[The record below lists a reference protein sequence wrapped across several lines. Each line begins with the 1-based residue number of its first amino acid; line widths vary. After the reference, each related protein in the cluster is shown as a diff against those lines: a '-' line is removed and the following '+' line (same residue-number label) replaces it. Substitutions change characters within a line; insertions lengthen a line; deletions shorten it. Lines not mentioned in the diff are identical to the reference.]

1 MIFGQGGFERD
12 LSCSTLVKKQEFQLL
27 LKKIK
32 GDSSMMEL
40 VRSLPA
46 QRSQDDPKELL
57 REVSGWYYEGIIK
70 NALSQFTL
78 VDMADVVNQSAAN
91 QLRQEPNPA
100 ADPPD
105 FQRKHFSKT
114 PEGPICNF
122 CAICGVEDTCSF
134 NFHGSD

>member
-1 MIFGQGGFERD
+1 MFNFGEKTRV
-12 LSCSTLVKKQEFQLL
+12 SVVV
-27 LKKIK
+27 KKIK

-105 FQRKHFSKT
+105 FHRKHFFMT
-114 PEGPICNF
+114 PEDPICNF
-122 CAICGVEDTCSF
+122 CAMCSVQDTCLF